1 MNAITQTG
9 QTLQADAG
17 NPEFE
22 EQQQYLTFMLSGE
35 TYAVSILR
43 IKEIIQYGQLT
54 EVPRMPDFIRGVIN
68 LRGAVVPVIDLS
80 ARFGKRPTTIGRRN
94 CIIIIEVLLGEETQS
109 VGVMVDAV
117 NAVLEIPGNEIE
129 PAPTFGANIRADFI
143 AGMGKIN
150 GKFVIILNIQHVLSM
165 DDMATLVAVGSG
177 SAAELTKTGDVMSR
191 FPDRSSWREDGRGVP
206 KP

>member
-1 MNAITQTG
+1 MNAITQTV
-9 QTLQADAG
+9 QTLSATVGGQAL
-17 NPEFE
+17 E

-35 TYAVSILR
+35 TYAIGILR

-54 EVPRMPDFIRGVIN
+54 EVPRMPDFILGVIN

-80 ARFGKRPTTIGRRN
+80 ARFGKPPTSIGRRN
-94 CIIIIEVLLGEETQS
+94 CIIIIEVAIGEETQS

-117 NAVLEIPGNEIE
+117 NAVLEIPACEIE
-129 PAPTFGANIRADFI
+129 PAPTFGTHIRADFI

-165 DDMATLVAVGSG
+165 DNMAELATVGST
-177 SAAELTKTGDVMSR
+177 SASELALAE
-191 FPDRSSWREDGRGVP
+191 
-206 KP
+206 

>member
-1 MNAITQTG
+1 MNAIAQTA
-9 QTLQADAG
+9 QTLPAAADSQAL
-17 NPEFE
+17 E
-22 EQQQYLTFMLSGE
+22 EQHQYLTFMLTGE
-35 TYAVSILR
+35 TYAIGILR

-80 ARFGKRPTTIGRRN
+80 ARFGKQPTSVGRRN
-94 CIIIIEVLLGEETQS
+94 CIIIIEVAMGAETQN

-117 NAVLEIPGNEIE
+117 NAVLEIPADEIE
-129 PAPTFGANIRADFI
+129 PAPTFGTNIRADFI

-165 DDMATLVAVGSG
+165 DDMAALAGVSSTSG
-177 SAAELTKTGDVMSR
+177 AELMQAG
-191 FPDRSSWREDGRGVP
+191 
-206 KP
+206 

>member
-1 MNAITQTG
+1 MNAITPASQTPP
-9 QTLQADAG
+9 TPAG
-17 NPEFE
+17 TSEFE

-35 TYAVSILR
+35 TYAISILR

-80 ARFGKRPTTIGRRN
+80 ARFGKPQTQIGRRN
-94 CIIIIEVLLGEETQS
+94 CIIIIEVAIGEETQS

-117 NAVLEIPGNEIE
+117 NAVLEIPANEIE
-129 PAPTFGANIRADFI
+129 AAPSFGTNIRADFI

-165 DDMATLVAVGSG
+165 EDMAALATAG
-177 SAAELTKTGDVMSR
+177 SAPIAGD
-191 FPDRSSWREDGRGVP
+191 PTQTL
-206 KP
+206 

>member
-1 MNAITQTG
+1 MNAIV
-9 QTLQADAG
+9 QAAQALPAMDG
-17 NPEFE
+17 SQGLE

-35 TYAVSILR
+35 TYAISILR

-80 ARFGKRPTTIGRRN
+80 ARFGKQPTAIGRRN
-94 CIIIIEVLLGEETQS
+94 CIIIIEVALGAETQS

-117 NAVLEIPGNEIE
+117 NAVMEIPASEIE
-129 PAPTFGANIRADFI
+129 PAPTFGTNIRADFI

-165 DDMATLVAVGSG
+165 DDMAALATAG
-177 SAAELTKTGDVMSR
+177 SAPSAELVQAG
-191 FPDRSSWREDGRGVP
+191 
-206 KP
+206 

>member
-1 MNAITQTG
+1 MNAITKAA
-9 QTLQADAG
+9 QTLPAVGG
-17 NPEFE
+17 NQELE

-35 TYAVSILR
+35 TYAISILR

-80 ARFGKRPTTIGRRN
+80 ARFGKQPTAIGRRN
-94 CIIIIEVLLGEETQS
+94 CIIIIEVAMGDETQS

-117 NAVLEIPGNEIE
+117 NAVLEIPASEIE
-129 PAPTFGANIRADFI
+129 PAPTFGTNIRADFI

-165 DDMATLVAVGSG
+165 DDMEALAGVGSA
-177 SAAELTKTGDVMSR
+177 SAAELAQVG
-191 FPDRSSWREDGRGVP
+191 
-206 KP
+206 

>member
-1 MNAITQTG
+1 MNALTQAKQILPTSVG
-9 QTLQADAG
+9 STEQG
-17 NPEFE
+17 

-35 TYAVSILR
+35 TYAISILR

-80 ARFGKRPTTIGRRN
+80 ARFGKQPTAIGRRN
-94 CIIIIEVLLGEETQS
+94 CIIIIEVALGAETQS

-117 NAVLEIPGNEIE
+117 NAVMEIPASEIE
-129 PAPTFGANIRADFI
+129 PAPTFGTNIRADFI

-165 DDMATLVAVGSG
+165 DDMEALVSVGSS
-177 SAAELTKTGDVMSR
+177 SAAELAQG
-191 FPDRSSWREDGRGVP
+191 G
-206 KP
+206 

>member
-1 MNAITQTG
+1 MNAIAQTA
-9 QTLQADAG
+9 QTLPATAG
-17 NPEFE
+17 SPELE
-22 EQQQYLTFMLSGE
+22 EQQQYLTFMLTGE
-35 TYAVSILR
+35 TYAIGILR

-54 EVPRMPDFIRGVIN
+54 EVPRMPAFIRGVIN

-80 ARFGKRPTTIGRRN
+80 ARFGKQPTSIGRRN
-94 CIIIIEVLLGEETQS
+94 CIIIIEVAMGAETQN

-117 NAVLEIPGNEIE
+117 NAVLEIPADEIE

-165 DDMATLVAVGSG
+165 DDMAALAGVSAVSP
-177 SAAELTKTGDVMSR
+177 AEAMQAG
-191 FPDRSSWREDGRGVP
+191 
-206 KP
+206 

>member
-1 MNAITQTG
+1 MNAITPVAQIQPTS
-9 QTLQADAG
+9 AG
-17 NPEFE
+17 SHGLE

-35 TYAVSILR
+35 TYAISILR

-80 ARFGKRPTTIGRRN
+80 ARFGKQPTAIGRRN
-94 CIIIIEVLLGEETQS
+94 CIIIIEVALGAETQS

-117 NAVLEIPGNEIE
+117 NAVLEIPASEIE
-129 PAPTFGANIRADFI
+129 PAPTFGTNIRADFI

-165 DDMATLVAVGSG
+165 DDMEALVSMGSSSAVPV
-177 SAAELTKTGDVMSR
+177 AELAKA
-191 FPDRSSWREDGRGVP
+191 E
-206 KP
+206 